1 MRIVLDTNVFV
12 SGVFFRGPPYEI
24 VKAWQDDRFQLVISQ
39 EILQEHREA
48 GEALAK
54 RFSGVDLSPI
64 LELLIVKAELT
75 ESPSLLEAVCDDPED
90 DKFLACALAGN
101 TKLIISG
108 DKHLL
113 KISGYRGIKVIKPRK
128 FFDDFL

>member
-1 MRIVLDTNVFV
+1 VRIVLDTNVFV

-24 VKAWQDDRFQLVISQ
+24 LKAWQDDRFQLVISQ
-39 EILQEHREA
+39 EILQEYREV

-101 TKLIISG
+101 SKLIISG

>member
-1 MRIVLDTNVFV
+1 VRIVLDTNVFV

-24 VKAWQDDRFQLVISQ
+24 LKAWQDDRFQLLISQ
-39 EILQEHREA
+39 EILQEYREV

-101 TKLIISG
+101 SKLIISG

>member
-24 VKAWQDDRFQLVISQ
+24 LKAWQDDRFQLVISQ
-39 EILQEHREA
+39 EILQEYREV

-101 TKLIISG
+101 SKLIISG

>member
-24 VKAWQDDRFQLVISQ
+24 LKAWQDDRFQLVISE
-39 EILQEHREA
+39 EILQEYREV

-101 TKLIISG
+101 SKLIISG

>member
-24 VKAWQDDRFQLVISQ
+24 LKAWQDDRFQLVISE
-39 EILQEHREA
+39 EILQEYREV

-75 ESPSLLEAVCDDPED
+75 ESQSLLEVVCDDPED

-101 TKLIISG
+101 SKLIISG

-113 KISGYRGIKVIKPRK
+113 KVSGYRGVKVIKPRK

>member
-1 MRIVLDTNVFV
+1 VRIVLDTNVFV

-24 VKAWQDDRFQLVISQ
+24 LKAWQDDRFQLVISQ
-39 EILQEHREA
+39 EILQEYREV

-101 TKLIISG
+101 SKLIISG

-113 KISGYRGIKVIKPRK
+113 KISGYQGIKVIKPRK

>member
-24 VKAWQDDRFQLVISQ
+24 LKAWQDDRFQLLISQ
-39 EILQEHREA
+39 EILQEYREV

-101 TKLIISG
+101 SKLIISG